1 MNINLRDI
9 VAIQCQRNMKRD
21 KGASVIW
28 GREKL
33 QRDDQLLNEIEDNLE
48 ALYNNDGFDYL
59 LETSKEEIFSETR
72 K

>member
-1 MNINLRDI
+1 MDRNLRYTVD
-9 VAIQCQRNMKRD
+9 VQLQRNLKRD

-33 QRDDQLLNEIEDNLE
+33 QRADQLLNEIEDNLE
-48 ALYNNDGFDYL
+48 ALYNNDGFEYL
-59 LETSKEEIFSETR
+59 LETSKEEILSKTR